1 MEYAK
6 EIIFNVGYKRVNGVI
21 SEIKLKF
28 IKIYKILQIV
38 ANIVK
43 KWTSNIVKV
52 IKNNKIIS
60 ITIAVL
66 LILIAAD
73 FILLDNFIKLFST
86 LY

>member
-6 EIIFNVGYKRVNGVI
+6 EIIFNVGYKRIIEVV
-21 SEIKLKF
+21 SEAKFRF
-28 IKIYKILQIV
+28 IKICKILKII
-38 ANIVK
+38 ANILK
-43 KWTSNIVKV
+43 RWTSIAVKV

-60 ITIAVL
+60 TTIAVL

>member
-6 EIIFNVGYKRVNGVI
+6 EIILNVGYKRVNGVI

-28 IKIYKILQIV
+28 TAIYKVLQIV

-43 KWTSNIVKV
+43 KWASNIVKV

-66 LILIAAD
+66 LVLMATD

>member
-6 EIIFNVGYKRVNGVI
+6 EIILNVGYKRVNGVI
-21 SEIKLKF
+21 SETKLKF
-28 IKIYKILQIV
+28 IEIHKILQIV

-66 LILIAAD
+66 LVLMAAD